1 MPGASAVSTT
11 RIVIAFALLYVIW
24 GSTYLAIG
32 IAVTTIP
39 PLTMAAVRFLV
50 SGLILHLYCRLRGE
64 PPLTPAQWGAA
75 ALLGLLLLLLGNGL
89 VCVAER
95 TIPSG
100 IAALVICM
108 TPLWMTLLSWL
119 TGQSA
124 APRSWAWL
132 GILCGIGG
140 VAGLMLSRGHQAAAL
155 DYRGLGC
162 LLLASLA
169 WSVGSVC
176 SRLLPA
182 PASPLLASAGQMW
195 CGGILLLIAA
205 VALGETDSW
214 HHLPSHVGPAA
225 AWALL
230 YLTVVGSLL
239 GYGSYVFLLRHVP
252 SGLVSTYAFV
262 NPVIAVLLGWL
273 VNQEV
278 ITARMLIAGG
288 VIVLGV
294 VLMVLAGNRPV
305 AVQRRSGSQSQLR
318 RPTR

>member
-1 MPGASAVSTT
+1 MPGAAPASTT

-39 PLTMAAVRFLV
+39 PLTMAALRFLA
-50 SGLILHLYCRLRGE
+50 SGLVLHLYCRLRGE

-75 ALLGLLLLLLGNGL
+75 ALLGALLLLLGNGL
-89 VCVAER
+89 VCLAER
-95 TIPSG
+95 TIPTG

-119 TGQSA
+119 TRQSA
-124 APRSWAWL
+124 APRPWAWL

-140 VAGLMLSRGHQAAAL
+140 VAGLMLSRGHQAEAL
-155 DYRGLGC
+155 DYRALGW
-162 LLLASLA
+162 LVLASLA

-182 PASPLLASAGQMW
+182 PSSPLLASAGQMW

-205 VALGETDSW
+205 MALGETASW
-214 HHLPSHVGPAA
+214 HHLPGHVSAA
-225 AWALL
+225 SAWALL
-230 YLTVVGSLL
+230 YLTVIGSLL
-239 GYGSYVFLLRHVP
+239 GYGSYVFLLRHVA

-262 NPVIAVLLGWL
+262 NPVIAVFLGWL
-273 VNQEV
+273 LHDEV
-278 ITARMLIAGG
+278 ITLRMLMAGG

-294 VLMVLAGNRPV
+294 VLMVLAGPAPA
-305 AVQRRSGSQSQLR
+305 AVQRRSGSQTQLR